1 MTGISGRILI
11 TGGGGTLGHAI
22 AYAAETQRWDCSL
35 TIYSRSE
42 LRQAQMRAQYPKLR
56 YVLGDVADYDRLS
69 AAIAG
74 HDVVIHAAAMKR
86 IPECEQHPTECIRVN
101 VLGSANV
108 VRACVA
114 HGVGL
119 CLGVSTDKA
128 VRASTPYGASKLLL
142 EALWRAQPSEPT
154 RFVCVRYGNVVAS
167 NGSVIPLWRGQHAFG
182 EPLTLT
188 DRAMTRFWMAP
199 SDAVALLVAAQY
211 EASGV
216 VLVPKMGAL
225 SLVEM
230 AHYLH
235 PGADLKVIGFRSDEK
250 LHEDLVHPNELAME
264 SPHHYHIGAGTRG
277 HCYTSDAAPRL
288 SKEAF
293 LAMVEE
299 AERYA

>member
-1 MTGISGRILI
+1 MTGISGTILI
-11 TGGGGTLGHAI
+11 TGGAGTLGHAI

-42 LRQAQMRAQYPKLR
+42 LRQAQMRAQYPRLR

-69 AAIAG
+69 AAVAG

-86 IPECEQHPTECIRVN
+86 IPECELQPTECVRIN
-101 VLGSANV
+101 VVGSANV
-108 VRACVA
+108 ARACVA
-114 HGVGL
+114 QGVGL

-142 EALWRAQPSEPT
+142 ESLWRAQPTEPT

-167 NGSVIPLWRGQHAFG
+167 NGSVIPIWRSQYDRG
-182 EPLTLT
+182 EPLGIT
-188 DRAMTRFWMAP
+188 DKQMTRFWMAP

-235 PGADLKVIGFRSDEK
+235 PGAELKEIGFRSDEK

-264 SPHHYHIGAGTRG
+264 SPRHYHIGAGKRG
-277 HCYTSDAAPRL
+277 YRYTSDGAPRL
-288 SKEAF
+288 SRDAF

-299 AERYA
+299 AERYG